1 MLFYKNKS
9 AFKNPG
15 IFNKMIMLISFLLLL
30 SFLFSL
36 IFLQYV
42 YRIYD
47 HQIYEKA
54 SEVLGMSSVSIE
66 NELKELEQLSFT
78 VVSDEQIQNCLRQL
92 LDNPSPY
99 ERQLLH
105 NKIINRLVAFA
116 GAEKYVYSMILMD
129 TNDGVMTAGNREWLS
144 ETLQDQLKP
153 LAIAGA
159 GSNIWFT
166 QGSKNSLLAV
176 RQIKSYTGSTFTLDN
191 LGTLV
196 IRIRVERI
204 IADSTSFAEDGGQ
217 LNVVD
222 KGTGR
227 SVYPGEPLLLPRELV
242 REVQRPE
249 AYRTVRYSTG
259 TYFVTKTNSS
269 YMDWTYINATPF
281 NEMFRK
287 ITFVKRLVVIS
298 FGCILLLG
306 LLLGYRL
313 ARSIVR
319 PISKLTEKMQ
329 RIEKG
334 DLDNLEEQALG
345 FVSQTAQDEVSQL
358 NRSFKMMIRRIREL
372 IDENYAKQLVIRE
385 TELKALQA
393 QINPHFLY
401 NTLESINWLAKVNRQ
416 KQISEMVEALG
427 FLLRSSIGLKDT
439 LISLEKELNIVRSY
453 VIIQQ
458 TRFEERLDFRLDVPD
473 GLLDALIPKLT
484 LQPLVENAIRYALEP
499 NIEPCIISISIS
511 RKEDGLDLRVSDN
524 GPGMSAEFIR
534 ELQEGRIQTRG
545 EGIGLANITERIQ
558 IVFGQEW
565 GTEIESRPGGG
576 TEILVHIPYVRGE
589 YRHVQIAAG
598 R

>member
-1 MLFYKNKS
+1 MLFYKNNS

-47 HQIYEKA
+47 RQIYEKA

-78 VVSDEQIQNCLRQL
+78 VVADEQIQNCLRQL

-99 ERQLLH
+99 ERQVLH
-105 NKIINRLVAFA
+105 NRIINRLVAFA

-129 TNDGVMTAGNREWLS
+129 ANDGVMTAGNREWLS

-159 GSNIWFT
+159 GSNIWYT

-204 IADSTSFAEDGGQ
+204 IDDSTSIAGDGGQ
-217 LNVVD
+217 LIVVD

-227 SVYPGEPLLLPRELV
+227 SVYPGEPLLLPGELAG
-242 REVQRPE
+242 EVQRPE
-249 AYRTVRYSTG
+249 AYRTVGYSKG
-259 TYFVTKTNSS
+259 TYFVAKTNSS

-281 NEMFRK
+281 NEMFRQ
-287 ITFVKRLVVIS
+287 ITFVKRLVVII

-319 PISKLTEKMQ
+319 PVSKLTEKMR

-358 NRSFKMMIRRIREL
+358 NRTFQMMIRRIREL
-372 IDENYAKQLVIRE
+372 IDENYAKQLVIRD

-401 NTLESINWLAKVNRQ
+401 NTLESINWLAKVNKQ
-416 KQISEMVEALG
+416 KQISDMVEALG
-427 FLLRSSIGLKDT
+427 FLLRSSIGLKDP
-439 LISLEKELNIVRSY
+439 LISLEKELSIVRSY
-453 VIIQQ
+453 VIIQRM
-458 TRFEERLDFRLDVPD
+458 RFEERLDFRLDVPD
-473 GLLDALIPKLT
+473 GLLDALVPKLT

-511 RKEDGLDLRVSDN
+511 RTEDGLDLRVSDN
-524 GPGMSAEFIR
+524 GPGMTADFIR
-534 ELQEGRIQTRG
+534 GLEQGRIQTRG

-565 GTEIESRPGGG
+565 GTEMESRPGEG
-576 TEILVHIPYVRGE
+576 TTIHVHIPYVRGE
-589 YRHVQIAAG
+589 YRHVQIASG

>member
-1 MLFYKNKS
+1 MLFYKNNS

-47 HQIYEKA
+47 RQIYEKA

-99 ERQLLH
+99 ERQVLH
-105 NKIINRLVAFA
+105 NRIINRLVAFA

-129 TNDGVMTAGNREWLS
+129 ANDGVMTAGNREWLS

-159 GSNIWFT
+159 GSNIWYS
-166 QGSKNSLLAV
+166 QGSKNSLFAV

-204 IADSTSFAEDGGQ
+204 IDDSTSIAGDGGQ
-217 LNVVD
+217 LIVVD

-227 SVYPGEPLLLPRELV
+227 SVYPGEPLLLPGELAG
-242 REVQRPE
+242 EVQRPE
-249 AYRTVRYSTG
+249 AYRTVGYSKG
-259 TYFVTKTNSS
+259 TYFVAKTNSS

-281 NEMFRK
+281 NEMFRQ
-287 ITFVKRLVVIS
+287 ITFVKRLVVII

-319 PISKLTEKMQ
+319 PVSKLTEKMR
-329 RIEKG
+329 RIEEG

-358 NRSFKMMIRRIREL
+358 NRTFQMMIRRIREL
-372 IDENYAKQLVIRE
+372 IDENYAKQLLIRE

-401 NTLESINWLAKVNRQ
+401 NTLESINWLAKVNKQ
-416 KQISEMVEALG
+416 KQISDMVEALG
-427 FLLRSSIGLKDT
+427 FLLRSSIGLKDP
-439 LISLEKELNIVRSY
+439 LISLEKELSIVRSY
-453 VIIQQ
+453 VIIQRM
-458 TRFEERLDFRLDVPD
+458 RFEERLDFRLDVPD
-473 GLLDALIPKLT
+473 SLLDALVPKLT

-511 RKEDGLDLRVSDN
+511 RTEDGLDLRVSDN
-524 GPGMSAEFIR
+524 GPGMTADFIR
-534 ELQEGRIQTRG
+534 GLEQGRIQTRG
-545 EGIGLANITERIQ
+545 EGIGLANIAERIQ

-565 GTEIESRPGGG
+565 GTEIESRPGEG
-576 TEILVHIPYVRGE
+576 TTIHVHIPYVRGE
-589 YRHVQIAAG
+589 YRHVQIASG

>member
-1 MLFYKNKS
+1 
-9 AFKNPG
+9 
-15 IFNKMIMLISFLLLL
+15 MIMLISFLLLL

-47 HQIYEKA
+47 RQIYEKA

-105 NKIINRLVAFA
+105 NRIINRLVAFA

-129 TNDGVMTAGNREWLS
+129 ANDGVMTAGNREWLS

-159 GSNIWFT
+159 GSNIWYT
-166 QGSKNSLLAV
+166 QGSKNSLFAV

-204 IADSTSFAEDGGQ
+204 IDDSTSIAGDGGQ
-217 LNVVD
+217 LIVVD

-227 SVYPGEPLLLPRELV
+227 PVYPGEPLLLPGELAG
-242 REVQRPE
+242 EVQRPE
-249 AYRTVRYSTG
+249 AYRTVGYSKG
-259 TYFVTKTNSS
+259 TYFVAKTNSS

-281 NEMFRK
+281 NEMFRQ
-287 ITFVKRLVVIS
+287 ITFVKRLVVIIY
-298 FGCILLLG
+298 GCILLLG

-319 PISKLTEKMQ
+319 PVSKLTEKMR

-345 FVSQTAQDEVSQL
+345 FVSQTAEDEVSQL
-358 NRSFKMMIRRIREL
+358 NRTFQMMIRRIREL

-401 NTLESINWLAKVNRQ
+401 NTLESINWLAKVNKQ
-416 KQISEMVEALG
+416 KQISDMVEALG
-427 FLLRSSIGLKDT
+427 FLLRSSIGLKDP
-439 LISLEKELNIVRSY
+439 LISLEKELSIVRSY
-453 VIIQQ
+453 VIIQR

-511 RKEDGLDLRVSDN
+511 RTEDGLDLRVSDN
-524 GPGMSAEFIR
+524 GPGMTADFIR
-534 ELQEGRIQTRG
+534 GLEQGRIQTRG
-545 EGIGLANITERIQ
+545 EGIGLANIAERIQ

-565 GTEIESRPGGG
+565 GTEIESRPGEG
-576 TEILVHIPYVRGE
+576 TTIHVHIPYVRGE
-589 YRHVQIAAG
+589 YRHVQIAPG

>member
-1 MLFYKNKS
+1 MLHRNKS
-9 AFKNPG
+9 AFKNSG
-15 IFNKMIMLISFLLLL
+15 IFSKMIMLISFLLLL

-54 SEVLGMSSVSIE
+54 SEVLGMSSISIE

-99 ERQLLH
+99 QRQLLH

-116 GAEKYVYSMILMD
+116 GAEKYVYSMMILD
-129 TNDGVMTAGNREWLS
+129 ANDGVMTAGNREGLS
-144 ETLQDQLKP
+144 QDLQDRLKP
-153 LAIAGA
+153 LAIEGA
-159 GSNIWFT
+159 GSNVWYT
-166 QGSKNSLLAV
+166 QGSKNSLLAI
-176 RQIKSYTGSTFTLDN
+176 RQIKSYTGSTFTLDH

-204 IADSTSFAEDGGQ
+204 IADSTSTAEDGSQ
-217 LNVVD
+217 VIVMD
-222 KGTGR
+222 KGTGE
-227 SVYPGEPLLLPRELV
+227 SIYPVNPFLLPQELTEEV
-242 REVQRPE
+242 RRQES
-249 AYRTVRYSTG
+249 YRTVSYSKG
-259 TYFVTKTNSS
+259 TYFVAKTNSS

-281 NEMFRK
+281 NEMFRQ
-287 ITFVKRLVVIS
+287 ITFVKRLVVVI

-313 ARSIVR
+313 ARSIAR
-319 PISKLTEKMQ
+319 PISKLTQKMR

-358 NRSFKMMIRRIREL
+358 NRTFQMMIRRIREL

-401 NTLESINWLAKVNRQ
+401 NTLESINWLAKVNKQ

-427 FLLRSSIGLKDT
+427 FLLRSSIGLKDM

-453 VIIQQ
+453 ITIQR
-458 TRFEERLDFRLDVPD
+458 TRFEERLDFRMDVPED
-473 GLLDALIPKLT
+473 LLDALIPKLT

-499 NIEPCIISISIS
+499 NIEPCIISITITKTES
-511 RKEDGLDLRVSDN
+511 GLDLMVSDN
-524 GPGMSAEFIR
+524 GPGMTAEFIR
-534 ELQEGRIQTRG
+534 ELQQGNIQTRG

-565 GTEIESRPGGG
+565 GTDIESEPGEG
-576 TEILVHIPYVRGE
+576 TTIHVHIPYWRGE
-589 YRHVQIAAG
+589 IRHVQIAAG

>member
-1 MLFYKNKS
+1 MTVFKNNS
-9 AFKNPG
+9 AFKNSG

-54 SEVLGMSSVSIE
+54 SEVLGMSSISIE

-92 LDNPSPY
+92 LDDPSPY
-99 ERQLLH
+99 QRQLLH

-116 GAEKYVYSMILMD
+116 GAEKYVYSMMLMD
-129 TNDGVMTAGNREWLS
+129 ANDGAMTAGNREWVS
-144 ETLQDQLKP
+144 QALQDQLKP
-153 LAIAGA
+153 LAAQGS
-159 GSNIWFT
+159 GSNVWFT

-204 IADSTSFAEDGGQ
+204 IADSTSIAEDGGQ
-217 LNVVD
+217 LIVVD
-222 KGTGR
+222 KSTGR
-227 SVYPGEPLLLPRELV
+227 SIYPGEPLLLPEELA
-242 REVQRPE
+242 EEAQRPE
-249 AYRTVRYSTG
+249 AYRTVGYSKG
-259 TYFVTKTNSS
+259 TYFVAKTNSS
-269 YMDWTYINATPF
+269 YMDWTYINATRF
-281 NEMFRK
+281 NEMFK
-287 ITFVKRLVVIS
+287 QIMFVKRLVVFI

-313 ARSIVR
+313 ARSLVR
-319 PISKLTEKMQ
+319 PITKLTEKMR

-345 FVSQTAQDEVSQL
+345 IVSQTAQDEVSQL
-358 NRSFKMMIRRIREL
+358 NRTFKMMIRRIREL

-401 NTLESINWLAKVNRQ
+401 NTLESINWLAKVNKQ

-427 FLLRSSIGLKDT
+427 FLLRSSIGLKDP
-439 LISLEKELNIVRSY
+439 LIPLEKELNIVRSY
-453 VIIQQ
+453 VIIQR
-458 TRFEERLDFRLDVPD
+458 TRFEERLDFRLEVPD
-473 GLLDALIPKLT
+473 DLLDAMIPKLT

-499 NIEPCIISISIS
+499 NIEPCAISISIF
-511 RKEDGLDLRVSDN
+511 RTAEGLDLKVSDN
-524 GPGMSAEFIR
+524 GPGMTAEFIR
-534 ELQEGRIQTRG
+534 ELEQGRIPTRG
-545 EGIGLANITERIQ
+545 EGIGLANIKERIQ

-565 GTEIESRPGGG
+565 GTEIESEPGAG
-576 TEILVHIPYVRGE
+576 TTIHVYIPYLRGE
-589 YRHVQIAAG
+589 IRHVQIAAG
-598 R
+598 G